1 MEGSA
6 ELIPSK
12 GIERGIR
19 SRPLSLAWRQLPSLP
34 ISSGH
39 VLSGRVSVQIP
50 LVTRTPG
57 MLD

>member
-19 SRPLSLAWRQLPSLP
+19 SRPLSLVWRWPPSLP
-34 ISSGH
+34 ISLGH

-50 LVTRTPG
+50 LATRTPG